1 MPVLSGERPDKAIEP
16 DESFLRQR
24 RLEYTPYVGALCRG
38 LFEVPTRAYVVLV
51 RVQTEAALLATRDQD
66 LRIGKVCLCVR
77 GIGAMCVALEGVL
90 FGVWG
95 AVGHRPRWWESR
107 LFVEDVDDV
116 LLQQGRALRRHMGV
130 GLHLLYERSQEVV
143 CRRVLGAFQ
152 VLMVVEAVA
161 R

>member
-1 MPVLSGERPDKAIEP
+1 MLVLSGERPDKAIGP
-16 DESFLRQR
+16 DESFLCQR
-24 RLEYTPYVGALCRG
+24 RLEYTPYAVVLCCE
-38 LFEVPTRAYVVLV
+38 LFATLTRVYVVLV
-51 RVQTEAALLATRDQD
+51 RVQTEAALLATRDRD
-66 LRIGKVCLCVR
+66 LRIGKVWLCIR
-77 GIGAMCVALEGVL
+77 RIGAMSVALEGVL